1 MKQDNERRFRD
12 KIDETVESKEMF
24 KLKAMVLVAG
34 KKNQE
39 KQARLPHSPLENIS
53 VFYSLIA
60 ISFCSMSCHVGEDCS
75 FRLIPWRCM
84 HAQVSQPVCM
94 LVVYPVV
101 RACRHPAQRSGQ
113 LESVDFVA
121 ELDVR
126 MHRLGHHLILLDR
139 LLDRYKE

>member
-1 MKQDNERRFRD
+1 MLMYN
-12 KIDETVESKEMF
+12 

-101 RACRHPAQRSGQ
+101 RACRHPAQHECRIIQPRPYRQTEYVTAFWAGAGECRLCRRAGRTHAQTRSPYH
-113 LESVDFVA
+113 SP
-121 ELDVR
+121 R
-126 MHRLGHHLILLDR
+126 SI
-139 LLDRYKE
+139 